1 MNIALKVF
9 WNNNP
14 IPFSEK
20 IKNPDVVINVP
31 FGAMISHPSYN
42 GGIYSV
48 NGKTST
54 NIILNA
60 QDVGA
65 ASEEIVEK
73 QIDTLNSALDQFY
86 TSLSEEIDTK
96 SNSASVTQLLSTK
109 ADLVDGVIP
118 AAQLPS
124 FVDDVLE
131 FQQWSLFP
139 ALGESGKIYL
149 DTTENKA
156 YRWSGTTY
164 VAIGGG
170 GVALGETAATA
181 YRGDRG
187 KAAYDHSLSQGN
199 PHNTTTSDINEG
211 SKLYFTESRVQSTLI
226 SGLTNQPAESIQVND
241 QVITALGKLQAQLD
255 LNSKSSFEW
264 INIKSINNISL
275 GYFVESNSTE
285 IELALVDDQL
295 WMRGYLQLSF
305 APYATY
311 NEILTVSNNKYK
323 LSGIQNNRFQG
334 QPIHFGQ
341 STVVGNTPYAI
352 ASYLGYSQNISA
364 LWSLIMLASSNA
376 TSGWLPARCIGTLT

>member
-14 IPFSEK
+14 IPFSDK

-31 FGAMISHPSYN
+31 FGAMITHPSYN

-264 INIKSINNISL
+264 INIKLINNISL

-364 LWSLIMLASSNA
+364 LWSLIMLANSNA